1 MADGE
6 RDVGESGDEPAV
18 GGGSEEGGS
27 GGNRNE
33 YAGVDEGGGAGLVFL
48 GELRSAYRSGYTY
61 DPAGAVIIPL
71 LPDMREDELFRAL
84 PGLWAATLLTSPIY
98 LNARTWRVKR
108 RFVWRRIDER
118 EAIVERLPDHQV
130 FRVKEPAATMILILA
145 TKYEE
150 RTVKE
155 IVADRLLPLIRRV
168 NHHRSRRTAAGDVDS
183 GSSSGAGGGGGGSG
197 GWGHPPLPREA
208 FDDPEK
214 AGTILQ
220 TLYWL
225 TAYLAEKR
233 LIQLG

>member
-1 MADGE
+1 MNMVGVERNEGE
-6 RDVGESGDEPAV
+6 GVEEGEATVSGESE
-18 GGGSEEGGS
+18 
-27 GGNRNE
+27 NE
-33 YAGVDEGGGAGLVFL
+33 NGGGAGGLAFL

-61 DPAGAVIIPL
+61 DPARAAIVPL

-118 EAIVERLPDHQV
+118 EAVVERLPDHQV

-155 IVADRLLPLIRRV
+155 IVADRLLPLIRRI
-168 NHHRSRRTAAGDVDS
+168 NNQRNRSADMGVGA
-183 GSSSGAGGGGGGSG
+183 GAGGGY
-197 GWGHPPLPREA
+197 PPLPREA

-214 AGTILQ
+214 AGAILQ

-225 TAYLAEKR
+225 TAYLAEKQ
-233 LIQLG
+233 LIQFN

>member
-1 MADGE
+1 MNMVGVERNEGE
-6 RDVGESGDEPAV
+6 GVEEGEATVSGESE
-18 GGGSEEGGS
+18 
-27 GGNRNE
+27 NE
-33 YAGVDEGGGAGLVFL
+33 NGGGAGGLAFL

-61 DPAGAVIIPL
+61 DPARAAIVPL

-98 LNARTWRVKR
+98 LNARTWRVER

-118 EAIVERLPDHQV
+118 EAVVERLPDHQV
-130 FRVKEPAATMILILA
+130 FRVKEPAATMILILV

-155 IVADRLLPLIRRV
+155 IVADRLLPLI
-168 NHHRSRRTAAGDVDS
+168 HRINNQRNRSADMGVGAGA
-183 GSSSGAGGGGGGSG
+183 GAGGGY
-197 GWGHPPLPREA
+197 PPLPREA

-214 AGTILQ
+214 AGAILQ

-225 TAYLAEKR
+225 TAYLAEKQ
-233 LIQLG
+233 LIRFKFK

>member
-1 MADGE
+1 MVGVERNEGE
-6 RDVGESGDEPAV
+6 GVEEGEATVSGESE
-18 GGGSEEGGS
+18 
-27 GGNRNE
+27 NE
-33 YAGVDEGGGAGLVFL
+33 NENGGGAGGLAFL

-61 DPAGAVIIPL
+61 DPARAAIVPL

-98 LNARTWRVKR
+98 LNARTWRVER

-118 EAIVERLPDHQV
+118 EAVVERLPDHQV

-155 IVADRLLPLIRRV
+155 IVADRLLPLIRRI
-168 NHHRSRRTAAGDVDS
+168 NNQRNRSADMGVGA
-183 GSSSGAGGGGGGSG
+183 GAGGGY
-197 GWGHPPLPREA
+197 PPLPREA

-214 AGTILQ
+214 AGAILQ

-225 TAYLAEKR
+225 TAYLAEKQ
-233 LIQLG
+233 LIRFKFK